1 VPKSDEVFKT
11 TNVSL
16 FKNIFKTG
24 PTMSNAL
31 EVNEDNFDAEVL
43 QASEPV
49 LVDFWAPWC
58 GPCRLIAPMI
68 DEIAEENAGSVK
80 VVKINIDDSPG
91 LATKHNVS
99 SIPTLIVFNNG
110 AAVNQWV
117 GAQPKQVLQEELDA
131 QKG

>member
-1 VPKSDEVFKT
+1 
-11 TNVSL
+11 
-16 FKNIFKTG
+16 
-24 PTMSNAL
+24 MSNAL

-49 LVDFWAPWC
+49 LADFWAPWC

-80 VVKINIDDSPG
+80 VVKINIDESPG

-117 GAQPKQVLQEELDA
+117 GPQPKQELQEELDA
-131 QKG
+131 LKG

>member
-1 VPKSDEVFKT
+1 MATEFT
-11 TNVSL
+11 
-16 FKNIFKTG
+16 
-24 PTMSNAL
+24 A
-31 EVNEDNFDAEVL
+31 DNFETEVL

-80 VVKINIDDSPG
+80 VVKINIDDSPS

-131 QKG
+131 LKS

>member
-1 VPKSDEVFKT
+1 
-11 TNVSL
+11 
-16 FKNIFKTG
+16 
-24 PTMSNAL
+24 MSNAL
-31 EVNEDNFDAEVL
+31 EVNEDNFDVEVL

-80 VVKINIDDSPG
+80 VVKINIDDSPS
-91 LATKHNVS
+91 LATKYNVA

-117 GAQPKQVLQEELDA
+117 GAQPKQVVQEELDA
-131 QKG
+131 QKS

>member
-1 VPKSDEVFKT
+1 
-11 TNVSL
+11 
-16 FKNIFKTG
+16 
-24 PTMSNAL
+24 MSNAL

-49 LVDFWAPWC
+49 LDYVWAPWC

-80 VVKINIDDSPG
+80 VVKINIDESPG

>member
-1 VPKSDEVFKT
+1 
-11 TNVSL
+11 
-16 FKNIFKTG
+16 
-24 PTMSNAL
+24 MSNAL
-31 EVNEDNFDAEVL
+31 EVNEDNFEAEVL
-43 QASEPV
+43 QASDPV

-58 GPCRLIAPMI
+58 GPCRQIAPMI

-80 VVKINIDDSPG
+80 VVKINIDDSPS

-110 AAVNQWV
+110 DAVNQWV

>member
-1 VPKSDEVFKT
+1 
-11 TNVSL
+11 
-16 FKNIFKTG
+16 
-24 PTMSNAL
+24 MSNAL

-49 LVDFWAPWC
+49 LADFWAPWC

-80 VVKINIDDSPG
+80 VVKINIDESPG

-117 GAQPKQVLQEELDA
+117 GAQSKQVLQEELDA

>member
-1 VPKSDEVFKT
+1 
-11 TNVSL
+11 
-16 FKNIFKTG
+16 
-24 PTMSNAL
+24 MSNAL
-31 EVNEDNFDAEVL
+31 EVNEDNFEAEVL

-80 VVKINIDDSPG
+80 VVKINIDDSPS
-91 LATKHNVS
+91 LASQHNVS

>member
-1 VPKSDEVFKT
+1 
-11 TNVSL
+11 
-16 FKNIFKTG
+16 
-24 PTMSNAL
+24 MSNAL
-31 EVNEDNFDAEVL
+31 EVNDHNFDAEVL

-80 VVKINIDDSPG
+80 VVKINIDESPG

>member
-1 VPKSDEVFKT
+1 
-11 TNVSL
+11 
-16 FKNIFKTG
+16 
-24 PTMSNAL
+24 MSNAL
-31 EVNEDNFDAEVL
+31 EVNEENFDAEVL
-43 QASEPV
+43 QVSEPV
-49 LVDFWAPWC
+49 LADFWAPWC

-80 VVKINIDDSPG
+80 VVKINIDDSPS

>member
-1 VPKSDEVFKT
+1 
-11 TNVSL
+11 
-16 FKNIFKTG
+16 
-24 PTMSNAL
+24 MSNAL

-58 GPCRLIAPMI
+58 GPCRQIAPMI

-80 VVKINIDDSPG
+80 VVKINIDESPS

>member
-1 VPKSDEVFKT
+1 
-11 TNVSL
+11 
-16 FKNIFKTG
+16 
-24 PTMSNAL
+24 MSNAL
-31 EVNEDNFDAEVL
+31 EVNEDNFDVEVL

-49 LVDFWAPWC
+49 LADFWAPWC

-80 VVKINIDDSPG
+80 VVKINIDESPS
-91 LATKHNVS
+91 LATQYNVS

>member
-1 VPKSDEVFKT
+1 
-11 TNVSL
+11 
-16 FKNIFKTG
+16 
-24 PTMSNAL
+24 MSNAL
-31 EVNEDNFDAEVL
+31 KVNEANFDAEVL

-49 LVDFWAPWC
+49 LADFWAPWC

-80 VVKINIDDSPG
+80 VVKINIDESPS
-91 LATKHNVS
+91 LASQHNVS

>member
-1 VPKSDEVFKT
+1 
-11 TNVSL
+11 
-16 FKNIFKTG
+16 
-24 PTMSNAL
+24 MSNAL

-43 QASEPV
+43 QASVPV

-58 GPCRLIAPMI
+58 GPCRQIAPMI

-80 VVKINIDDSPG
+80 VVKINIDDSPS

>member
-1 VPKSDEVFKT
+1 
-11 TNVSL
+11 
-16 FKNIFKTG
+16 
-24 PTMSNAL
+24 MSNAL

-58 GPCRLIAPMI
+58 GPCRMIAPMI
-68 DEIAEENAGSVK
+68 DEIAEENSGSVK
-80 VVKINIDDSPG
+80 VVKINIDETPS
-91 LATKHNVS
+91 LATQHNVA
-99 SIPTLIVFNNG
+99 SIPTLMVFNNG

-131 QKG
+131 LKG

>member
-1 VPKSDEVFKT
+1 
-11 TNVSL
+11 
-16 FKNIFKTG
+16 
-24 PTMSNAL
+24 MSALL
-31 EVNEDNFDAEVL
+31 EVNDHNFETEVL

-80 VVKINIDDSPG
+80 VVKINIDDSPS

-131 QKG
+131 LKS

>member
-1 VPKSDEVFKT
+1 
-11 TNVSL
+11 
-16 FKNIFKTG
+16 
-24 PTMSNAL
+24 MSNAL
-31 EVNEDNFDAEVL
+31 EVNEDNFEAEVL

-58 GPCRLIAPMI
+58 GPCRQIAPMI

-80 VVKINIDDSPG
+80 VVKINIDDSPS

-110 AAVNQWV
+110 DAVNQWV

>member
-1 VPKSDEVFKT
+1 
-11 TNVSL
+11 
-16 FKNIFKTG
+16 
-24 PTMSNAL
+24 MSNAL
-31 EVNEDNFDAEVL
+31 EVNEDNFDVEVL

-49 LVDFWAPWC
+49 LADFWAPWC

-80 VVKINIDDSPG
+80 VVKINIDESPS
-91 LATKHNVS
+91 LATQYNVS

-110 AAVNQWV
+110 ATVNQWV

>member
-1 VPKSDEVFKT
+1 
-11 TNVSL
+11 
-16 FKNIFKTG
+16 
-24 PTMSNAL
+24 MSNAL

-49 LVDFWAPWC
+49 LADFWAPWC

-68 DEIAEENAGSVK
+68 NEIAEENAGSVK
-80 VVKINIDDSPG
+80 VVKINIDDSPS
-91 LATKHNVS
+91 LASQHNVS